1 MTELILV
8 RHGETDW
15 NRELRF
21 QGQVDAPL
29 NAIGQAQAMRIA
41 QRLAAQP
48 AHFIYSSDLS
58 RASQTA
64 ASIAAAHPALAPFT
78 APKIEAGLREQA
90 FGVVDGM
97 RVDDI
102 KQAHSQAWERWLE
115 FNQDFSFDGGETT
128 RAFHARVLQAVGRL
142 RQAHEGQT
150 LIVVTHG
157 GVLDMLWRTAR
168 SLSLDGPRTCD
179 IPNAGLN
186 RLRLHGDGIDILDWA
201 DTSHLQGMPAQP
213 VYDQTRFKPGQ
224 VREDSPSA

>member
-1 MTELILV
+1 M

-41 QRLAAQP
+41 QRLATQP
-48 AHFIYSSDLS
+48 ANYIYSSDLS

-64 ASIAAAHPALAPFT
+64 ASIVSLHEGLAESV
-78 APKIEAGLREQA
+78 APKIEVDLREQA

-102 KQAHSQAWERWLE
+102 KQAHAQAWERWLE
-115 FNQDFSFDGGETT
+115 FNPDFTFDGGETT
-128 RAFHARVLQAVGRL
+128 RVFHARVLQAVQRL

-168 SLSLDGPRTCD
+168 ELPLDGPRTCE

-186 RLRLHGDGIDILDWA
+186 RLRLHSDGIDILDWA
-201 DTSHLQGMPAQP
+201 DTSHLQGMPPQP
-213 VYDQTRFKPGQ
+213 VYDQTRLKPVQ
-224 VREDSPSA
+224 ANSDRPSA